1 MTKRWLNL
9 RRGGYPSLNRWKDL
23 RGWLMDQLA
32 QRQLR
37 HVGNITIAKVTAQR
51 EHGGQPMS
59 AFGGKVDTTFC
70 RKSAFAVAIGSK
82 ADMT

>member
-1 MTKRWLNL
+1 MVAIFIPIFQGEGT
-9 RRGGYPSLNRWKDL
+9 GIGSWKDL
-23 RGWLMDQLA
+23 RGWLVDQPA

-59 AFGGKVDTTFC
+59 AFGGK
-70 RKSAFAVAIGSK
+70 
-82 ADMT
+82 ADMPFCTAFVR